1 MPGLMDFRQ
10 CDARVHCR
18 LHSAPMLRSFL
29 LPVLLCATAACAQ
42 DRILLMNGQTIDA
55 RIIGQSTLEVR
66 YALIG
71 DRKAKERTEPTENVF
86 STTDSLGRERIW
98 YFHDTLFGNDFTVQQ
113 MRHYIA
119 GQQDARKGY
128 KPVLPMIGG
137 FVTGAGLVIGLDIE
151 VMALVIP
158 PVYSLSMALPRV
170 RVTKGSITNPL
181 MDGDDFYA
189 YGYARAGKNKR
200 ILRTLL
206 SSAAGVLTGYAVNQF
221 IIKPNQEIVQ

>member
-1 MPGLMDFRQ
+1 MPHRSLLLLSL
-10 CDARVHCR
+10 A
-18 LHSAPMLRSFL
+18 LSAL
-29 LPVLLCATAACAQ
+29 AALSQ

-66 YALIG
+66 YALIKG
-71 DRKAKERTEPTENVF
+71 TRSKERSEPTENVF
-86 STTDSLGRERIW
+86 STTDSLGHERIW

-128 KPVLPMIGG
+128 KPVLPVIGG
-137 FVTGAGLVIGLDIE
+137 FVAGAGLVIGLDIE

-170 RVTKGSITNPL
+170 RVTKGSISNPL

-221 IIKPNQEIVQ
+221 IIKPNQEVVD